1 MSRIPIERTIIWGYW
16 LAFFVLVTIGIF
28 TYHNSKELE
37 SSDYA
42 MAHTGQMLH
51 NLSEIQNICLEMES
65 AARGYTLLPQ
75 PVFRTTVLNGEPL
88 VLGYV
93 MELNSLIGDNA
104 DQKVNA
110 MELEKRITRFSLIQR
125 TLVKVREIQGFD
137 AAVAYLASVEAPRV
151 TRELIQQIRT
161 IEEHEQKLLTDRK
174 KMREELISSF
184 NWLYI
189 SLLSSVFIALIIVY
203 SNIIATLRKARN
215 A

>member
-1 MSRIPIERTIIWGYW
+1 
-16 LAFFVLVTIGIF
+16 
-28 TYHNSKELE
+28 
-37 SSDYA
+37 
-42 MAHTGQMLH
+42 
-51 NLSEIQNICLEMES
+51 
-65 AARGYTLLPQ
+65 
-75 PVFRTTVLNGEPL
+75 
-88 VLGYV
+88 
-93 MELNSLIGDNA
+93 
-104 DQKVNA
+104 

-151 TRELIQQIRT
+151 TRELIQQIRA
-161 IEEHEQKLLTDRK
+161 IEDHEQKLLAERK

-215 A
+215 S